1 MQFHVFIS
9 TLEIKSDVCVLG
21 LCMLECLF
29 TYLPDRAMPDLK
41 GNLQTLICVKVNFCE
56 LIFLCSFFL
65 LSCIWFYEKIDITLS
80 T

>member
-29 TYLPDRAMPDLK
+29 TYLPDRAMSDLK
-41 GNLQTLICVKVNFCE
+41 GNLQTLICVKVNF
-56 LIFLCSFFL
+56 
-65 LSCIWFYEKIDITLS
+65 
-80 T
+80 